1 LYKEGND
8 FIVNIFSSS
17 FLLVF
22 HYTFQ
27 IFTKRTD
34 AMKIIS
40 WNINGV
46 RAITKKD
53 FFEDFSK
60 LNPDI
65 ICFQETKA
73 QDDEV
78 KTALSKITQYHQFYN
93 SAERKGYSGVAVLS
107 KKEPVAVT
115 YDMGVAEHDN
125 EGRVICLEFETFFLV
140 NVYVP
145 NSGQQLERLDY
156 RKTWD
161 DDFRS
166 YLINLKKSKPVIL
179 CGDLNVAHRPIDLKN
194 DKANYNKTAG
204 YTQIEIDGLD
214 NLLNAGFVD
223 TYRHFHPDSVAYTY
237 WSYRFKARER
247 NSGWRIDYFLVSEP
261 LLEKI
266 KTVAILS
273 EYYGSDHCPIQLEI
287 EF

>member
-1 LYKEGND
+1 
-8 FIVNIFSSS
+8 
-17 FLLVF
+17 
-22 HYTFQ
+22 
-27 IFTKRTD
+27 
-34 AMKIIS
+34 MKIIS

-53 FFEDFSK
+53 FFDDFSTMD
-60 LNPDI
+60 PDI

-78 KTALSKITQYHQFYN
+78 KTALSKITHYHQYYN
-93 SAERKGYSGVAVLS
+93 SAARKGYSGVAVLS
-107 KKEPVAVT
+107 KKEPLAVT

-125 EGRVICLEFETFFLV
+125 EGRVICLEFEAFFLV

-204 YTQIEIDGLD
+204 YTQIEIDGMD

-266 KTVAILS
+266 INVAILS

-287 EF
+287 EL